1 MNFHTVNVSEGSK
14 DPLGFFLI
22 FVQQRQKPQV
32 KQYVGAFIFLLLRTK
47 FSRVSSVQTVITG
60 WPEPK

>member
-1 MNFHTVNVSEGSK
+1 MNFHTVNVSEGQK

-32 KQYVGAFIFLLLRTK
+32 KQYFGAFIFFVT
-47 FSRVSSVQTVITG
+47 VS
-60 WPEPK
+60 